1 MSMHVVAHDIGVGG
15 ILATATAAA
24 IDPSVIETLGSLPIG
39 VAALL
44 LAAYA
49 VHTAYRQA
57 VRSSEA
63 QEKSA
68 EAVRKLAEQLSER
81 PCIRHKGND

>member
-1 MSMHVVAHDIGVGG
+1 MSMSATAYHLGVGG
-15 ILATATAAA
+15 IIGTAGAAVINPDA
-24 IDPSVIETLGSLPIG
+24 IRSLGSLPIG

-63 QEKSA
+63 QENSA
-68 EAVRKLAEQLSER
+68 QAVRELAEKLSER
-81 PCIRHKGND
+81 PCIRHRAND